1 MVNGRLVDKALAV
14 YSSRQ
19 KIKGNPVIEGP
30 ENRPSD
36 CTEYIEKQTQ
46 YLLSPVWLLWS
57 KALNLLNLFLGSKQ
71 QTAVS
76 VLSPVSTQ
84 KRMLAA
90 WHQQR
95 GKHLPHRDFV
105 MIPTIS
111 RWWFQPIWKIL
122 PIWIISPRIG
132 VNFLFFGP
140 LVLKSSP
147 LWIESCTQ
155 RVFSAHCHANANW
168 QCSSMKLII
177 QTVKAFLGSCH
188 HLDFT
193 MLTTEISTLIH
204 ALTETIASGTPS
216 CSLSWWIFP
225 RMHAWYAL
233 CL

>member
-19 KIKGNPVIEGP
+19 KIKGNPVIGGP

-111 RWWFQPIWKIL
+111 RWWFQPIWNIANLDHFPKDRGEFFVFWSSGVKIFTLVNRILHSESFLCAL
-122 PIWIISPRIG
+122 PCKR
-132 VNFLFFGP
+132 
-140 LVLKSSP
+140 
-147 LWIESCTQ
+147 
-155 RVFSAHCHANANW
+155 
-168 QCSSMKLII
+168 KL
-177 QTVKAFLGSCH
+177 
-188 HLDFT
+188 T
-193 MLTTEISTLIH
+193 MQ
-204 ALTETIASGTPS
+204 
-216 CSLSWWIFP
+216 
-225 RMHAWYAL
+225 
-233 CL
+233 